1 MKKLTLLLSF
11 LLVFALQNKIE
22 AQSTIAK
29 AEITFEFVSKGVKG
43 TIGGFESTSSIDFDN
58 PENSVF
64 KGAVAVKT
72 LDTNNGLRN
81 WSLKSGKYFD
91 ADDFPKIS
99 FSSTSVIV
107 NENDYTVK
115 GTLTLKGV
123 SKPVS
128 IAFAKK
134 GNQLKGQLE
143 IYSFDYGV
151 KVKKKREDNLVKVT
165 LLFDLK

>member
-64 KGAVAVKT
+64 KGAVAVE
-72 LDTNNGLRN
+72 
-81 WSLKSGKYFD
+81 
-91 ADDFPKIS
+91 
-99 FSSTSVIV
+99 

-134 GNQLKGQLE
+134 GIQLKGQLE